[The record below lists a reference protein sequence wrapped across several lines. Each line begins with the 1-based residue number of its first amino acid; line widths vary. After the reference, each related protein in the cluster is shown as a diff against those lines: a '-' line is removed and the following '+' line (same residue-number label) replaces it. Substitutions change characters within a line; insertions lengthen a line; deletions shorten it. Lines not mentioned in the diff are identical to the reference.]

1 MTNMGGKPVGTE
13 GILVLFSEQN
23 SLCLKPFDSG
33 DDYQNLSSE
42 AALFFILIIWF
53 TNCQL
58 FSPQKNH
65 IKHPVLHPPSPPNPP
80 QSSMADWAL
89 RLPRPPWAPP
99 WRGAPKPRCATS
111 WSRTWCTS
119 AGPWR
124 SWSRWRWPSDQPIVL
139 GFLGLVSAQ

>member
-13 GILVLFSEQN
+13 GSLVLFSEQN

-58 FSPQKNH
+58 FPPKKTTSNTQSSTPQA
-65 IKHPVLHPPSPPNPP
+65 PRTPPSPPWQTGPFGFR
-80 QSSMADWAL
+80 A
-89 RLPRPPWAPP
+89 RLGRRLGAARRSHGARL
-99 WRGAPKPRCATS
+99 RGAGRGALLLGHGEAGAGGDGLRI
-111 WSRTWCTS
+111 SR
-119 AGPWR
+119 
-124 SWSRWRWPSDQPIVL
+124 
-139 GFLGLVSAQ
+139 